1 MTHYICTEC
10 GGEASIAGVCQTE
23 ECKKE
28 GEALLTCDCGDGL
41 HSEVKEKKEEE
52 QDE

>member
-23 ECKKE
+23 GCKME
-28 GEALLTCDCGDGL
+28 HEALQACDCTDGL
-41 HSEVKEKKEEE
+41 HSEVKEKPAEDTE
-52 QDE
+52 